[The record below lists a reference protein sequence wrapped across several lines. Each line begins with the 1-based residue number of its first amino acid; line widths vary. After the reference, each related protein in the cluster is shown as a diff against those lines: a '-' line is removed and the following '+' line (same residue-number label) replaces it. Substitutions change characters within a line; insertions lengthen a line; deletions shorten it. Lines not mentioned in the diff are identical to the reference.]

1 MNKGYIIASHKE
13 NVLKL
18 QRTAY
23 HIIKT
28 QKKKCSQ
35 NKILN
40 DHDHGLVWVPYS
52 EINHFHA
59 SVDRHGILSLIW
71 NLWDVLVKTLGTGPT
86 LPSPIQD
93 PQIVMLHR
101 CNAKRAPTKCCFVAL
116 QVQMCDCR
124 MPTHTLLFRLVVNI
138 GTAKKSVSL
147 SGWTEEP
154 R

>member
-1 MNKGYIIASHKE
+1 M
-13 NVLKL
+13 
-18 QRTAY
+18 
-23 HIIKT
+23 
-28 QKKKCSQ
+28 
-35 NKILN
+35 
-40 DHDHGLVWVPYS
+40 PYS

-59 SVDRHGILSLIW
+59 SIDRHGILSLIW

-124 MPTHTLLFRLVVNI
+124 MPTHTHCCSDLLLTLGRQRNLFHLVDELRSQDKINKDDLNVNRVI
-138 GTAKKSVSL
+138 
-147 SGWTEEP
+147 
-154 R
+154 